1 MLPAKQ
7 MCIRDRSDT
16 DRTHDRADYRSMGDA
31 VEESKAKQGAKAPA
45 PADGMEKQRAERKP
59 EGIRKKDTSKICIE
73 MKERK

>member
-1 MLPAKQ
+1 
-7 MCIRDRSDT
+7 
-16 DRTHDRADYRSMGDA
+16 MGDA